1 MKDVS
6 VAAAPFRRKTF
17 GKWIL
22 VGEHAVLRGVPA
34 LVFPTTA
41 FGMNFSWQPSATPL
55 KVNFQGSR
63 GEELNLIFWGLIEH
77 ALQKTGRARAQLTGE
92 LTIESE
98 LPLGAGL
105 GASGALCVGVGRL
118 FAHWGFVGHDD
129 IWSKRSDPIYE
140 FSRELENLFHGQ
152 SSGVDIAVALEGR
165 GLRFMR
171 GGERSP
177 VTVNW
182 APKIYLS
189 YSGKRGMTSDCVR
202 RVCDLRERSPHLGE
216 KLDLQMR
223 EAVEV
228 AEKALQADAQSGLDL
243 LSRAFDLGRDC
254 FYQWGLCEG
263 PLDQHMREL
272 IQAGALAVK
281 PTGSGGGGYVI
292 SLWENAPPTLPFALF
307 SANLNST
314 ES

>member
-1 MKDVS
+1 MSTPQGFAK
-6 VAAAPFRRKTF
+6 RTF

-34 LVFPTTA
+34 LVFPTSA
-41 FGMNFSWQPSATPL
+41 FGMKFTWVPDSSSL
-55 KVNFQGSR
+55 KVNFKGSR
-63 GEELNLIFWGLIEH
+63 GDELKLVFWGLIEH
-77 ALQKTGRARAQLTGE
+77 ALQKTKRERSQLTGE

-105 GASGALCVGVGRL
+105 GASGALCVGVGQL
-118 FAHWGFVGHDD
+118 FSQWGYISAGDT
-129 IWSKRSDPIYE
+129 WSQRPDPIYE
-140 FSRELENLFHGQ
+140 FSRELENLFHGE

-177 VTVNW
+177 VEVNW
-182 APKIYLS
+182 APHIYLS
-189 YSGKRGMTSDCVR
+189 YSGKRGVTSDCVR
-202 RVCDLRERSPHLGE
+202 RVGELRDKSPHLGE

-228 AEKALQADAQSGLDL
+228 AERALKSNEKEGLDL

-263 PLDQHMREL
+263 PLDHHMHEL

-281 PTGSGGGGYVI
+281 PTGSGGGGYAL
-292 SLWENAPPTLPFALF
+292 SLWEHPPKDTSIPFF
-307 SANLNST
+307 SADVLST
-314 ES
+314 GAF